1 MKEIDSFQSLKD
13 ELAKNESVWL
23 LLYRKGSEQSD
34 CAYKNLSELTPEPI
48 QKVLCSADVNH
59 VRDIHLEYEVT
70 GVPSLLCF
78 EKGKLKNIVRGCQTP
93 EQYKNLAVQAGAVS
107 KENVTSKARK
117 NVLVYTTPTCS
128 WCTAVKRHFQEH
140 GIAYREINVA
150 ADEKAATEMMKKSGQ
165 QGVPQTEI
173 NGRMV
178 VGFDKATINNL
189 LEIN

>member
-1 MKEIDSFQSLKD
+1 MKEIDSFQSLKN
-13 ELAKNESVWL
+13 ELVKNESVWL
-23 LLYRKGSEQSD
+23 LLLKKGSEQSD
-34 CAYKNLSELTPEPI
+34 CASKNYSMLASEPMK
-48 QKVLCSADVNH
+48 KVLCLADVNH
-59 VRDIHLEYEVT
+59 VRDVHREYGIT

-78 EKGKLKNIVRGCQTP
+78 EKGKLKNIVKGCQNP
-93 EQYKNLAVQAGAVS
+93 EQYKNLAMQAGAVS
-107 KENVTSKARK
+107 KENVTSKAHK
-117 NVLVYTTPTCS
+117 NVIVYTTPTCS

-150 ADEKAATEMMKKSGQ
+150 ADQKAAAEMMKKSGQ

-178 VGFDKATINNL
+178 VGFDKATINSL